1 MISPHGLEWML
12 FGGYERDRY
21 VLNNGN
27 LFTTGGKKRLIDC
40 MLKILVLNKMPEI
53 VLLKLFKSNEWQYC
67 AIYFLQK
74 KMWACTEKKEDE
86 SFIHISPFNLEL
98 LLKVEFIDK

>member
-1 MISPHGLEWML
+1 
-12 FGGYERDRY
+12 
-21 VLNNGN
+21 
-27 LFTTGGKKRLIDC
+27 

-98 LLKVEFIDK
+98 LLKVEFIDKWILKTINFPSKHFSSSSEF